1 MSGWTFHF
9 LLVTLHSQ
17 NEQFMVSDTIA
28 NSNGLCDDLC
38 NSIILYSSS
47 VSKEFDITYGTLWV
61 IVMILIFVV
70 ILWYAI
76 LNYVSLYTK
85 YKKTC
90 KVLYWVSTA
99 IIGCFI
105 FFTIVDYLV
114 WCRHYI

>member
-1 MSGWTFHF
+1 
-9 LLVTLHSQ
+9 
-17 NEQFMVSDTIA
+17 MVSDTIA
-28 NSNGLCDDLC
+28 NSNGFCDDLC

-47 VSKEFDITYGTLWV
+47 IAKEFDITYGTLWV
-61 IVMILIFVV
+61 IVMILIFVT